1 MFPPP
6 SSLHSHSQKAADDD
20 AYWRSR
26 LPPPLPPSDVLPP
39 SLRSLA
45 SHVIMDVASIAV
57 FVQAFSRQLL
67 LVPPPPFP
75 LLLLSICHPH
85 SSAGHSSVP
94 LAYEETFTQLLSFVC
109 VRAFPSP
116 SAPSESLERDA
127 EKLKT
132 SSTFHDLPCVHWQLL
147 DCMTAPYF
155 YTLIVTSLPAFTF
168 HSLAADM
175 SAALHSPNGIWTSPP
190 AIKVALLQVLI
201 NHICDCEWLT
211 SQFEP
216 LPDVPLP
223 NVPSSSSFESQA
235 LGCLAA
241 PVVSCVPLPRKPE
254 TYRHELLPHSR
265 IVPVTTDVW
274 NRSIWAIQGHLIISD
289 CSGGVCRMYWTPSSI
304 QLALRALACGGG
316 GEGSSSCDAELSK
329 SMLPMRTSHTQA
341 LQWLL
346 TWSRGVQ
353 QQHASSF
360 ESPKLF
366 AWRNLHVDIRSL
378 APALPPRFFNF
389 TMVPLPLQIIASAR
403 AAPLSEEHGAAAPQW
418 RMLPAPTFQRNHGP
432 QLDGLLPSPVAV
444 PALALRAH
452 SRVFAQVQLLLL

>member
-1 MFPPP
+1 
-6 SSLHSHSQKAADDD
+6 
-20 AYWRSR
+20 
-26 LPPPLPPSDVLPP
+26 
-39 SLRSLA
+39 
-45 SHVIMDVASIAV
+45 
-57 FVQAFSRQLL
+57 
-67 LVPPPPFP
+67 
-75 LLLLSICHPH
+75 
-85 SSAGHSSVP
+85 
-94 LAYEETFTQLLSFVC
+94 
-109 VRAFPSP
+109 
-116 SAPSESLERDA
+116 
-127 EKLKT
+127 
-132 SSTFHDLPCVHWQLL
+132 VHWQLL

-168 HSLAADM
+168 HSLAAHM

-223 NVPSSSSFESQA
+223 NAKDAPLPNAPGNGSFESQA

-241 PVVSCVPLPRKPE
+241 PVVTCVPLPRKPE

-274 NRSIWAIQGHLIISD
+274 NRSVWAIQGHLIISD
-289 CSGGVCRMYWTPSSI
+289 CSGGVCRIYWTPSSI

-316 GEGSSSCDAELSK
+316 GEGSSSCGAESFK
-329 SMLPMRTSHTQA
+329 AMLPMRTSYNQA

-353 QQHASSF
+353 QQHFSSF
-360 ESPKLF
+360 DSPKLF

-378 APALPPRFFNF
+378 PPALPPRFFNF
-389 TMVPLPLQIIASAR
+389 TVVPLPHQIIASAR
-403 AAPLSEEHGAAAPQW
+403 AAPLSEEHGAAAPLW
-418 RMLPAPTFQRNHGP
+418 RMLRAPALQRNHGP
-432 QLDGLLPSPVAV
+432 QLDRLLPSPVAV
-444 PALALRAH
+444 PARAVRAH
-452 SRVFAQVQLLLL
+452 SRLFAQVQLLLLLPSAWCLFTRLSGASSSTRRPIGFLPLQQPHAQTTCSCSCLSLLPLSCLQQRTLCGTATTSSRTTTAATSALLAQPLLARQTATTRLLACMFLTPAPALPPLPSWVLGKLAKLLVTAVEPSLPG